1 MATARGKV
9 TSIHCGFPAS
19 EFQHVSGSPSI
30 ALPGPYSFEL
40 RCRIDDAR
48 MLALSRDDNNDVHAV
63 AAIRAGNI
71 LHDTRFSCV
80 SGRFVLVCA
89 LGSSIS
95 SETSLSETP
104 QYVTPQVQSPN
115 VKLTPSTPPCRLL
128 VCSAGRQHKFLVSYQ
143 HIRSHAGPV
152 RAPAAVTR
160 QLHHQRTWAV
170 CSCCVSKPLTSCL
183 LFLARFCLAGG
194 AVVATRGLRARSCS
208 EVYIRT
214 PCRMRRVEKGQIY
227 PSSVLCTCPPWSELL
242 HMLTCNDTC
251 RGVSTRSKFG
261 LRCQCQR
268 GDSQC
273 VQLLGLQPAGHGQLS
288 LPV

>member
-89 LGSSIS
+89 LGCVWCALGSSIRLRQAFLRRHS
-95 SETSLSETP
+95 TSL
-104 QYVTPQVQSPN
+104 
-115 VKLTPSTPPCRLL
+115 
-128 VCSAGRQHKFLVSYQ
+128 HKFN
-143 HIRSHAGPV
+143 R
-152 RAPAAVTR
+152 
-160 QLHHQRTWAV
+160 
-170 CSCCVSKPLTSCL
+170 LT
-183 LFLARFCLAGG
+183 
-194 AVVATRGLRARSCS
+194 
-208 EVYIRT
+208 
-214 PCRMRRVEKGQIY
+214 
-227 PSSVLCTCPPWSELL
+227 
-242 HMLTCNDTC
+242 
-251 RGVSTRSKFG
+251 
-261 LRCQCQR
+261 
-268 GDSQC
+268 
-273 VQLLGLQPAGHGQLS
+273 
-288 LPV
+288 